1 MKEHAFQLI
10 NQDHHQAIREL
21 IEDLPGKDPS
31 AVGKD
36 LTALIQGI
44 WQDIPP
50 RRRISA
56 GRYSIIKA
64 LSEVLYPRMRLAG
77 IEILSAAE
85 RLYSDRNL
93 EPFTRSLG
101 VGLSALYGLESED
114 QLEPVLLLFQAAAG
128 DGDWMVRECASGLV
142 RKLVRAYPGQ
152 MKGWYLGLVRAEDP
166 NLRRFVSE
174 SLRPVAEN
182 RWMHKDPDYAL
193 EIIRELFRE
202 SDPYPR
208 TSVGNSLSDWMRVNQ
223 ELTWPIVSQLA
234 ASGDPNAYWIAY
246 RACRNLVKK
255 QPLQVLETL
264 GVEEYSYKD
273 RVYRKADF
281 VQKG

>member
-114 QLEPVLLLFQAAAG
+114 QLEPVLLFFQAAAG
-128 DGDWMVRECASGLV
+128 DGDWMVRESV
-142 RKLVRAYPGQ
+142 
-152 MKGWYLGLVRAEDP
+152 
-166 NLRRFVSE
+166 
-174 SLRPVAEN
+174 RPVAEN